1 MDEPCPIQVL
11 SFSCIKNETT
21 EVVSQK
27 SNFKGSPHLCQCPF
41 FSGFFSHC
49 FQQLFET
56 DRKHGHGGG
65 NRDRIGNRFCQEDG
79 ENLIIKKMRQDI
91 DQRDED

>member
-27 SNFKGSPHLCQCPF
+27 FNFKGSPQNKDFLTF
-41 FSGFFSHC
+41 YL
-49 FQQLFET
+49 LFELESYVSFYLVLYCFRYLFYLIFT
-56 DRKHGHGGG
+56 DYISFKIL
-65 NRDRIGNRFCQEDG
+65 NSI
-79 ENLIIKKMRQDI
+79 M
-91 DQRDED
+91 